1 MSNKNNNAE
10 SIARGL
16 VKTLQHPE
24 LMEYLQD
31 AQKYRRLANRI
42 TTAIGPITHAETS
55 VIIAVL
61 EDVIGTFKSC
71 GYDPDITALFH
82 ANYGLGAEI
91 YSGTAEQCM
100 EMMKKINEQRE
111 EDV

>member
-1 MSNKNNNAE
+1 MSNKNNSKE
-10 SIARGL
+10 IIARGF
-16 VKTLQHPE
+16 VKALWHPE

-42 TTAIGPITHAETS
+42 TAAIGPITFVETS

-61 EDVIGTFKSC
+61 EDIIGIFKSR
-71 GYDPDITALFH
+71 GYDPDI
-82 ANYGLGAEI
+82 
-91 YSGTAEQCM
+91 TAEQCM